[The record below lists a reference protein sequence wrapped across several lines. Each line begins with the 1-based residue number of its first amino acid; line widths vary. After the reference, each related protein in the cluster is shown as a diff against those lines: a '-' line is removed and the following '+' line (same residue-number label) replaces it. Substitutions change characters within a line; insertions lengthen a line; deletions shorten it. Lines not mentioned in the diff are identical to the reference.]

1 MLKFIAVHK
10 LSRFSKQ
17 ITASAVHSKINRTNA
32 NDSKGL
38 FHMIRF
44 KSAQLCA
51 VSLVAL
57 LAAPAAVHA
66 QETTSAIKGAVLGS
80 DGAPVAGAAVL
91 IVHEPSG
98 TRATSVTNAEGVFQ
112 ASGLRVGGPYKVTV
126 TAANYQ
132 TVSINEISTFVG
144 ETYGLN
150 IDMKRSDGVE
160 DAIVV
165 TASKLKRSGGIQT
178 GSETTL
184 DRDAIAGVASV
195 SRDIRDIVRRDPLAS
210 LDLSNSRAVSIAGQN
225 SRSNRFSVDGLQVAD
240 DFGLNNGGLPSTRGP
255 ISLEAIEQV
264 SVKAAPFDIGES
276 NFIGGAINVVLRS
289 GTNKFKGSGFY
300 SYNSNDLIGKRS
312 RSTPI
317 TLDLTSKNFGGSLGG
332 PIIEDKLFFFGSA
345 EFLRQ
350 TEPNLFGI
358 TGSGAG
364 NIVPISQTTLDT
376 VINTVKNTYG
386 FDPLGIATSVPEKDD
401 KANLKLDWNITDD
414 HRASLSY
421 LYNNGT
427 VARDQGNFAA
437 TVNAL
442 GQATNSP
449 SIGLFSN
456 WYTLTEK
463 IHAISGQVNSKWSEN
478 FRTEIRVAY
487 KDYLREQVPNAG
499 NKFAQIQVCTDAIS
513 IGSTTSCTNGSSTI
527 NLGPDVSRQ
536 SNEFAQ
542 QNFLVTANAS
552 LKVGDQTFKLIT
564 EINKIDID
572 NLFLQRTA
580 GDYYFDSVADLIA
593 RRANRLRFQNTLSG
607 QIEDARAV
615 FSLTTYSVGLQDTYK
630 ATDTLTLQ
638 AGVRYDFFQATK
650 NIPVNTNFINRL
662 GFANTKTISGLSS
675 LQPRIG
681 FNWKATDEI
690 VLSGGY
696 GLFAGGSP
704 AVWISNNYSNPGIRT
719 NSVDIQRT
727 VSGAN
732 TFNTGTTPTA
742 IAVGTGSLNNV
753 SGNITNILAGA
764 QPFLNNPANIIFA
777 PTNFQD
783 NNFRIP
789 ATWKANAK
797 FEYKP
802 ENLGF
807 LGDGWKFSADGIYT
821 KVQSST
827 VWYDARAAVVGT
839 LPDGRPRY
847 SATGVCGTNAQ
858 CISNFD
864 LGITSQRKGYSLVGV
879 VSIEK
884 DFEFGLSASA
894 SYIRQKVRDVNGGT
908 SSVALSNYG
917 QTVSLD
923 PNASAFGRSNDEIT
937 NTLKFSVSYRKEFF
951 GENETRFELFGEHRS
966 GKPFSYTVLDRS
978 PGRSAVFGTIG
989 AADRYLAY
997 IPDVSG
1003 INADSRVIY
1012 AATTSA
1018 TVSDPAVF
1026 AALQNIIL
1034 NSVLKDYQGQIAPK
1048 NIGTSPSFTK
1058 IDLRFSQ
1065 EFPGFFGDNKFK
1077 IYADMENVLNL
1088 INPNW
1093 GSLRQ
1098 VAFPYVAQL
1107 ADISCIAAG
1116 TNTCAQYRYVSPRG
1130 PGQQLFVRQSLWALR
1145 LGARFDF

>member
-1 MLKFIAVHK
+1 
-10 LSRFSKQ
+10 
-17 ITASAVHSKINRTNA
+17 
-32 NDSKGL
+32 
-38 FHMIRF
+38 MIRL
-44 KSAQLCA
+44 KSKHLCA
-51 VSLVAL
+51 VSLAAL
-57 LAAPAAVHA
+57 LAVPTALHA
-66 QETTSAIKGAVLGS
+66 QETTSSIRGTVIGS
-80 DGAPVAGAAVL
+80 DGASVANASVVIL
-91 IVHEPSG
+91 HIPTG
-98 TRATSVTNAEGVFQ
+98 TRATAITNASGIFE
-112 ASGLRVGGPYKVTV
+112 ASGLRVGGPFQVTV

-132 TVSINEISTFVG
+132 TTSISDISTFVG
-144 ETYGLN
+144 ETFGLN
-150 IDMKRSDGVE
+150 IDMKRTDGIE

-184 DRDAIAGVASV
+184 DRDDIAGVASV

-289 GTNKFKGSGFY
+289 GSNKFKGSGFY
-300 SYNSNDLIGKRS
+300 SYNSDDLIGSKVRGV
-312 RSTPI
+312 PL
-317 TLDLTSKNFGGSLGG
+317 TLDLSSKNYGGSLGG
-332 PIIEDKLFFFGSA
+332 PIIEDKLFFFASA

-350 TEPNLFGI
+350 TEPNVFGI

-364 NIVPISQTTLDT
+364 NIIPISQTTLDT
-376 VINTVKNTYG
+376 VINTVRNTYG

-401 KANLKLDWNITDD
+401 KANIKLDWNITDD

-463 IHAISGQVNSKWSEN
+463 INAISGQVNSKWSEN
-478 FRTEIRVAY
+478 FRTEVRVAF
-487 KDYLREQVPNAG
+487 KDYQRGQIPNAG
-499 NKFAQIQVCTDAIS
+499 NRFAQFQVCTDAIS

-536 SNEFAQ
+536 SNEFQQ
-542 QNFLVTANAS
+542 QNYLISANAT
-552 LKVGDQTFKLIT
+552 LKANDHTFKLIV
-564 EINKIDID
+564 EGNRIDID

-580 GDYYFDSVADLIA
+580 GDYYFDSVADLVA

-607 QIEDARAV
+607 NIEDARAV
-615 FSLTTYSVGLQDTYK
+615 FSITTYSVGLQDTYK
-630 ATDTLTLQ
+630 ASDTLTLQ
-638 AGVRYDFFQATK
+638 AGVRYDFFQGTK
-650 NIPVNTNFINRL
+650 NIPLNENFLARQ

-727 VSGAN
+727 ANGAN
-732 TFNTGTTPTA
+732 TFNTGTTPLGV
-742 IAVGTGSLNNV
+742 AVGTGSLNNV
-753 SGNITNILAGA
+753 SGNITSIQAGA

-802 ENLGF
+802 ESLGF
-807 LGDGWKFSADGIYT
+807 LGDNWKFSVDGIYT

-827 VWYDARAAVVGT
+827 IWSDARAVAVGV
-839 LPDGRPRY
+839 LPDGRTRY
-847 SATGVCGTNAQ
+847 AAASFCGTNAQ
-858 CISNFD
+858 CITNFD
-864 LGITSQRKGYSLVGV
+864 LGISSQSKGYSLVGV
-879 VSIEK
+879 VSVEK
-884 DFEFGLSASA
+884 DFDFGLSASV
-894 SYIRQKVRDVNGGT
+894 SYIRQKVRDVNAGT

-923 PNASAFGRSNDEIT
+923 PNQSAFGRSNDEIT
-937 NTLKFSVSYRKEFF
+937 NTLKFSISYRKEFF

-966 GKPFSYTVLDRS
+966 GKPFSFTVLDRS

-997 IPDVSG
+997 IPDVSS
-1003 INADSRVIY
+1003 ITADPNVIY
-1012 AATTSA
+1012 AATTTA

-1026 AALQNIIL
+1026 AALQNIIV
-1034 NSVLKDYQGQIAPK
+1034 NSVLKDYQGRIAPK

-1065 EFPGFFGDNKFK
+1065 ELPGFFGDNKFK
-1077 IYADMENVLNL
+1077 VYADLENVLNL

-1107 ADISCIAAG
+1107 ADVSCIAVG
-1116 TNTCAQYRYVSPRG
+1116 TNTCARYRYVSPRG
-1130 PGQQLFVRQSLWALR
+1130 PAQQLFVRQSLWALR
-1145 LGARFDF
+1145 IGARFDF